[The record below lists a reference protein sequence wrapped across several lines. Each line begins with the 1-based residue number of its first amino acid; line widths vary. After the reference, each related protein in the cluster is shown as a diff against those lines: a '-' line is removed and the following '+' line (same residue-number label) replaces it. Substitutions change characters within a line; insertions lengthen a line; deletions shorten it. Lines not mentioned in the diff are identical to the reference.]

1 VTLFYRTFE
10 DGLML
15 TARITPKASRT
26 AIQGVMATPGGHA
39 LKIAVTAPADKGKAN
54 AAVCALLA
62 EAFGIAKS
70 NVTVTAGETD
80 RRKVLRISGNP
91 VTLTAIAQTWMTP

>member
-1 VTLFYRTFE
+1 MSSFARPLN

-15 TARITPKASRT
+15 TVRVTPKASRN
-26 AIQGVMATPGGHA
+26 AIQGVMATPDGHA

-62 EAFGIAKS
+62 GAFGIAES
-70 NVTVTAGETD
+70 NISVTAGETD
-80 RRKVLRISGNP
+80 RRKVLRVSGNP
-91 VTLTAIAQTWMTP
+91 AALEAIAQTWITS